1 MNYNCMYNMIHSQ
14 VGGTSLFHCWGLGFN
29 PVREQKYIPQVWQG
43 QKTKPQKLMHRK
55 KIYTIHQNGNKITGN

>member
-14 VGGTSLFHCWGLGFN
+14 AGGPALSLLGLGSILSGNKNTFL
-29 PVREQKYIPQVWQG
+29 KWQG

-55 KIYTIHQNGNKITGN
+55 IYTIYQNGNKITGN